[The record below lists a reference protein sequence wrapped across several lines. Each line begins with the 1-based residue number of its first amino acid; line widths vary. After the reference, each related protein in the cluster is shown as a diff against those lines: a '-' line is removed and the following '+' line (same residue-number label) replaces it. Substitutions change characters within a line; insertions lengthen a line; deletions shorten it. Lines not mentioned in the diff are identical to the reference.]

1 MEKPHFNQQFA
12 SRLRTALI
20 AKGYSSSRSPS
31 GVHVQRFATMTGHS
45 LQICR
50 KYLRGQAIP
59 ESNKLIE
66 IAMQLD
72 VTPGWLLFGDCH
84 STHVTEPNKITINK
98 ELLHYIYHHVC
109 ALYHPQTPNADFFI
123 ELTQDVSQMS
133 DDPEQSKKIIDLA
146 LFSAK
151 HFVKEDDGEKHA
163 HDICQ

>member
-1 MEKPHFNQQFA
+1 MTKIEKPHFNQQFA
-12 SRLRTALI
+12 SRLRAALI
-20 AKGYSSSRSPS
+20 AKGYCSSRSPS
-31 GVHVQRFATMTGHS
+31 GVHVQKFAQMTGHS

-59 ESNKLIE
+59 ESNKLLE
-66 IAMQLD
+66 IATQLD
-72 VTPGWLLFGDCH
+72 VAPGWLLFGDCH
-84 STHVTEPNKITINK
+84 SNHAEETNKITINK
-98 ELLHYIYHHVC
+98 ELLHYIYRHVS

-151 HFVKEDDGEKHA
+151 QFVNHG
-163 HDICQ
+163 